1 MPRNYI
7 RKTDWGSATYEELE
21 KAFVE
26 VKLGKSIRTVAKE
39 RNIGRS
45 TLQRYVKKAEGKR
58 EKTVG
63 YRGTAEAQRIF
74 SKELEAELSENIKTL
89 AGRLHA
95 VTPKK
100 CRQMAF
106 ELAQKYNIPVPN
118 NWGEQRLAGRDWS
131 SSFIARHNLYCHI
144 TETTSLASRGQVI
157 CYSFVD
163 KDEMK
168 KEIREENDVIVPL
181 HEVLEDESA
190 EICDS
195 SQDILNSDLFLT

>member
-26 VKLGKSIRTVAKE
+26 VKRGKSIRTVAKE
-39 RNIGRS
+39 KNIGRS
-45 TLQRYVKKAEGKR
+45 TLQRYMKKAEGKR
-58 EKTVG
+58 EENVG

-74 SKELEAELSENIKTL
+74 TKELEEELSENIRML
-89 AGRLHA
+89 SERIHG

-118 NWGEQRLAGRDWS
+118 NWGEQRLAG
-131 SSFIARHNLYCHI
+131 
-144 TETTSLASRGQVI
+144 G
-157 CYSFVD
+157 
-163 KDEMK
+163 
-168 KEIREENDVIVPL
+168 
-181 HEVLEDESA
+181 
-190 EICDS
+190 
-195 SQDILNSDLFLT
+195 

>member
-26 VKLGKSIRTVAKE
+26 VKRGKSIRTVAKE

-74 SKELEAELSENIKTL
+74 SNELEEELSENVKTL
-89 AGRLHA
+89 AERLHA

-118 NWGEQRLAGRDWS
+118 NWGEQRLAGRDWC

-144 TETTSLASRGQVI
+144 TEATSLASHGQVI
-157 CYSFVD
+157 
-163 KDEMK
+163 
-168 KEIREENDVIVPL
+168 L
-181 HEVLEDESA
+181 L
-190 EICDS
+190 
-195 SQDILNSDLFLT
+195 

>member
-1 MPRNYI
+1 MPRKYI
-7 RKTDWGSATYEELE
+7 RKTDWGSATFEELE
-21 KAFVE
+21 KASVE
-26 VKLGKSIRTVAKE
+26 VKRGKSIRTVAKE
-39 RNIGRS
+39 KNIGRS

-74 SKELEAELSENIKTL
+74 SRELEAELSENIKTL
-89 AGRLHA
+89 AKRLHA

-118 NWGEQRLAGRDWS
+118 NWGEQKLAGRDWCC
-131 SSFIARHNLYCHI
+131 SFIARQNLYCHI
-144 TETTSLASRGQVI
+144 TEATSLASRGQVI

-168 KEIREENDVIVPL
+168 KEIPI